1 MNKKFYT
8 SKTFWGVVLL
18 GLETMLRGYALNA
31 PFNLDPVILAFGIV
45 LTGYGFRDAMK

>member
-1 MNKKFYT
+1 MNKAFYK

-18 GLETMLRGYALNA
+18 GLETMLRGYAVSV
-31 PFNLDPVILAFGIV
+31 PFNLDPLVIAVGIV